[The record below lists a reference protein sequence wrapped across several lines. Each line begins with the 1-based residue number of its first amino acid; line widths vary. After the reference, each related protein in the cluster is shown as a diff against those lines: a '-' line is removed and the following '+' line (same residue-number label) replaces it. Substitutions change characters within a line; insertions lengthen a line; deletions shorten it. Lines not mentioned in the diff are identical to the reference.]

1 LERTQGAP
9 LNWRVIGIG
18 RLAAAYGRGDA
29 MEKYIAQMLF
39 VVGLAVWLGW
49 VLVRRMLAVDLERR
63 KSESGEPPTETQLR
77 HYIKS
82 MREDISLLTV
92 TNFAVLLVLI
102 FALVLKL

>member
-1 LERTQGAP
+1 
-9 LNWRVIGIG
+9 
-18 RLAAAYGRGDA
+18 
-29 MEKYIAQMLF
+29 MEKYIAQLLF

-49 VLVRRMLAVDLERR
+49 VIVRRYLSVDLE
-63 KSESGEPPTETQLR
+63 KNKIITGEPPSDAQLR
-77 HYIKS
+77 LYIKS

>member
-1 LERTQGAP
+1 
-9 LNWRVIGIG
+9 
-18 RLAAAYGRGDA
+18 

-49 VLVRRMLAVDLERR
+49 VLLRRVMAVDLEKR
-63 KSESGEPPTETQLR
+63 KSEMGEPPSDAELR
-77 HYIKS
+77 HYMKS
-82 MREDISLLTV
+82 MREDLSLLTV

>member
-1 LERTQGAP
+1 
-9 LNWRVIGIG
+9 
-18 RLAAAYGRGDA
+18 
-29 MEKYIAQMLF
+29 MF

-49 VLVRRMLAVDLERR
+49 VIVRRYLAVDLD
-63 KSESGEPPTETQLR
+63 KNKPVAGDPPTDAQLR
-77 HYIKS
+77 HYIRQ

>member
-1 LERTQGAP
+1 
-9 LNWRVIGIG
+9 
-18 RLAAAYGRGDA
+18 
-29 MEKYIAQMLF
+29 MEKYIAQILF

-49 VLVRRMLAVDLERR
+49 VIVRRYLAVDLVEN
-63 KSESGEPPTETQLR
+63 KELKGDVPSDAQLR

-82 MREDISLLTV
+82 MREDLSLLTV

>member
-1 LERTQGAP
+1 MER
-9 LNWRVIGIG
+9 
-18 RLAAAYGRGDA
+18 
-29 MEKYIAQMLF
+29 YIAQILF

-49 VLVRRMLAVDLERR
+49 VLVRRVMAIDLEKR
-63 KSESGEPPTETQLR
+63 KSEMGEPPTDAQLR
-77 HYIKS
+77 HYIKT